1 VSGGRLSDDAVAR
14 ELASTPGWERDG
26 EAMRRTWRF
35 ADFKAAMIFVNG
47 VAALAEK
54 ANHHPDI
61 SIHYNEVSLRLWS
74 HDAGGLTQRDVAL
87 ARAIGATRSPPL
99 LDSPA

>member
-1 VSGGRLSDDAVAR
+1 MSAPAKLSEAAVAQ
-14 ELASTPGWERDG
+14 ELAATTGWRRDG
-26 EAMRRTWRF
+26 DAIARTWRF

-61 SIHYNEVSLRLWS
+61 AVHYNEVTLRLWS
-74 HDAGGLTQRDVAL
+74 HDAGGLTARDFAL
-87 ARAIGATRSPPL
+87 ARQLSAEGV
-99 LDSPA
+99 

>member
-1 VSGGRLSDDAVAR
+1 MSPTKLADDAVLR
-14 ELASTPGWERDG
+14 ELAATPGWTRDG
-26 EAMRRTWRF
+26 DAIRRVWRF

-61 SIHYNEVSLRLWS
+61 AVHYNEVTLRLWS
-74 HDAGGLTQRDVAL
+74 HDAGGLTGRDFDL
-87 ARAIGATRSPPL
+87 ARRIGEAL
-99 LDSPA
+99 